1 MSNTLQLNRV
11 AQLGVSIATGVEFN
25 VILQQQRSSVRDSH
39 AQPVIGFGGV
49 NVIKSFFYLRQARY
63 ILVVLVLVVLVVVQT
78 DVVAVEAVTAYD
90 LCLIPQ
96 FQCSSG
102 SQLLRCRVDDD
113 SIGDIVR
120 PVTIFVL
127 QLFAGLYQ
135 RRDVLVH
142 RGLDGRR
149 LITPFCFVGVGDIR
163 CEQVIPAGVFLKADL
178 IPKLNDVLFSVVA
191 AVHLY
196 SQHLIIIGNTP
207 SVSGVPGALLV
218 VHVEPEL
225 VAVHSQLGSLRQ
237 GILDKNFAC
246 FRSRCH
252 QPDAVQQFLILDI
265 VIIHSGIAG
274 NVLIPFSID
283 GHRFFKDTAAIN
295 ILSRIARLCA
305 AVLRDF
311 CVVGEG
317 PIRTFRLTT
326 AHFMSG
332 HIVQHHLTHSN
343 GVVAFCFLHCNG
355 KAQHMCVSIIRINF
369 IIECIKIGDSQI
381 FFHLRIV
388 QCTIAA
394 GQIQR
399 QAIFNRFLQLR
410 SNGIVSVAA
419 IGGVPDGIGQ
429 LKMVGTGRIHCA
441 QIPVGDIIIIG
452 TVVGL
457 GQFPDALTDGNR
469 VLRPEVISYIRP
481 VRHRCRAICRYSGLV
496 GNGKAVGGLCVVAQF

>member
-1 MSNTLQLNRV
+1 M
-11 AQLGVSIATGVEFN
+11 
-25 VILQQQRSSVRDSH
+25 
-39 AQPVIGFGGV
+39 
-49 NVIKSFFYLRQARY
+49 IKSFFYLRQARY

-142 RGLDGRR
+142 RGLDSRR

-178 IPKLNDVLFSVVA
+178 IQKLNDVLFSVVA

-196 SQHLIIIGNTP
+196 SQLLISFIIGNMP
-207 SVSGVPGALLV
+207 SLSGVPAALLV

-225 VAVHSQLGSLRQ
+225 IAVHSQLGSRRH
-237 GILDKNFAC
+237 GIRDNDVAC
-246 FRSRCH
+246 FCSRCN
-252 QPDAVQQFLILDI
+252 QPDAVQQLLILDI
-265 VIIHSGIAG
+265 IIVHSGVAG
-274 NVLIPFSID
+274 NVILPLAID

-305 AVLRDF
+305 AVLRDL
-311 CVVGEG
+311 CVVGED

-332 HIVQHHLTHSN
+332 HILQHHLAHSN

-381 FFHLRIV
+381 FFYLRIV

-410 SNGIVSVAA
+410 SNGVVFVLKNSSATV
-419 IGGVPDGIGQ
+419 GGVSDGIGQ
-429 LKMVGTGRIHCA
+429 IKMVGTGHIHRA
-441 QIPVGDIIIIG
+441 QVPIG
-452 TVVGL
+452 NVVFRAVVGL
-457 GQFPDALTDGNR
+457 GQAPLSHLHIHRSICGELDFLFSVLARDLCLIFDGAAG
-469 VLRPEVISYIRP
+469 
-481 VRHRCRAICRYSGLV
+481 CRSCGLV
-496 GNGKAVGGLCVVAQF
+496 SNGIFVCVIIHL